1 VNLFDPALIVLSG
14 ERMRFD
20 YLYAEE
26 TLAEME
32 ALVLNSG
39 RPMPRI
45 EIHAWGDLLW
55 AHGAAALA
63 LSAVTEQVLGG
74 AGDMAVQ

>member
-1 VNLFDPALIVLSG
+1 
-14 ERMRFD
+14 
-20 YLYAEE
+20 
-26 TLAEME
+26 
-32 ALVLNSG
+32 
-39 RPMPRI
+39 MPRI

-74 AGDMAVQ
+74 TGEMAAQ